1 MDPYQHSHT
10 GLAVERFGSFPTIKY
25 YNKMSTFPFFW
36 SSVLSVSDNGGALQ
50 EAVSSSSLHE
60 EEQEV
65 SVSPSSE
72 TQLNLSTPCSPAYS
86 RSVVKNR
93 SEAHPEL
100 SDLFVGYPLLQPSPI
115 SDANSKSNKGHP
127 AADSPFSNRTLALG
141 AKERPVARVVP
152 SRDRIQQK
160 KKRVAEMQEG
170 EYTTVGALLEA
181 EDTAFTSEDESCFV
195 SESFSQQG
203 VDHSSIL
210 KLFFTYK
217 KL

>member
-1 MDPYQHSHT
+1 M
-10 GLAVERFGSFPTIKY
+10 
-25 YNKMSTFPFFW
+25 
-36 SSVLSVSDNGGALQ
+36 SVSYDGGALQ

-72 TQLNLSTPCSPAYS
+72 TQLNLSTPCSPANS

-100 SDLFVGYPLLQPSPI
+100 SDLFVGYPLLSTPLQPSR
-115 SDANSKSNKGHP
+115 SDVNSKSNKGP
-127 AADSPFSNRTLALG
+127 PTIDSPFSNRTLALLRCQDG
-141 AKERPVARVVP
+141 GSKARPVARVVP

-160 KKRVAEMQEG
+160 KKREAEMQED
-170 EYTTVGALLEA
+170 ELTTVGALLEA
-181 EDTAFTSEDESCFV
+181 EDTAFSSEDESCFV

-203 VDHSSIL
+203 VDHSSFL
-210 KLFFTYK
+210 RLFFTYK

>member
-1 MDPYQHSHT
+1 
-10 GLAVERFGSFPTIKY
+10 V
-25 YNKMSTFPFFW
+25 
-36 SSVLSVSDNGGALQ
+36 SVSDDGDALQ

-72 TQLNLSTPCSPAYS
+72 TQLNPSTQCSSANS
-86 RSVVKNR
+86 RSAVKSR

-100 SDLFVGYPLLQPSPI
+100 SDLFVGYPMLSTPLQPSSI
-115 SDANSKSNKGHP
+115 SDVNSKSNNGHP
-127 AADSPFSNRTLALG
+127 TVDSPFSNRTLALLRCQDG
-141 AKERPVARVVP
+141 GSKARPVARVVP

-170 EYTTVGALLEA
+170 EVTTVGALLEA
-181 EDTAFTSEDESCFV
+181 EETAFSSEDESCFV

-203 VDHSSIL
+203 VDHSSFL
-210 KLFFTYK
+210 KLFLLTKSCNF
-217 KL
+217 